1 MTGLSGTNLI
11 DYLKKFD
18 RSLCFRPNPGNAGDS
33 IIAHATFQL
42 FRQNRLKFQ
51 LFDRKTYRAEDCI
64 LISGGGG
71 NLTRYPH
78 AREFIGK
85 YHRGAQKLV
94 ILPHT
99 ISGNED
105 LLSQL
110 GGNVEII
117 CRERI
122 SYEHVRKH
130 ARNAVV
136 LLMEDVAFS
145 LDIAETRSPRAEVQ
159 LSDLLSGS
167 LRRASVREAARLVS
181 FLSASLFAKHR
192 YDTRHLSGILNCFRT
207 DTEKTGEALP
217 KGNFDVSARFAF
229 GAYDEVI
236 ARFVTFHVL
245 GTLER
250 FQEIH
255 TNRLHIAITAALMG
269 RKVKLYPN
277 NYYKCRAVYDYSMK
291 DRFPN
296 VEWMG

>member
-1 MTGLSGTNLI
+1 MSGTNLI
-11 DYLKKFD
+11 EYLKKFD
-18 RSLCFRPNPGNAGDS
+18 RPLCFRPNPGNAGDS

-42 FRQNRLKFQ
+42 FRQNGLKFQ

-64 LISGGGG
+64 LIYGGGG
-71 NLTRYPH
+71 NLTRYLH
-78 AREFIGK
+78 AREFILK

-99 ISGNED
+99 ICGNED

-117 CRERI
+117 CREKI
-122 SYEHVRKH
+122 SYEHVRMH

-136 LLMEDVAFS
+136 LLMEDVAFAM
-145 LDIAETRSPRAEVQ
+145 DIAETRNSLAQVQ
-159 LSDLLSGS
+159 LSELLFGS
-167 LRRASVREAARLVS
+167 LRSASVREAAR
-181 FLSASLFAKHR
+181 FLSYLSTRWLAKHR
-192 YDTRHLSGILNCFRT
+192 YDTQQPSGVLNCFRT
-207 DTEKTGEALP
+207 DREKTGVALP
-217 KGNFDVSARFAF
+217 KGNIDVSARFAF